1 MLELNTSDKTSSS
14 ATAAQNTR
22 SPLAC
27 AAGLTGRKSR
37 SGGCVVIKPASFPHW
52 FGLNFVYR
60 QYRIILSAD
69 TASEVRQMLSQKR
82 R

>member
-52 FGLNFVYR
+52 FGLNFVY
-60 QYRIILSAD
+60 
-69 TASEVRQMLSQKR
+69 TF
-82 R
+82 